1 MRRLILAAIILFGF
15 VGPVLGGSAKD
26 CLDLTVEQDH
36 GVASPQGIRTIVT
49 LSNHCSESADG
60 GLWVTVKAVGSGNK
74 IIGSQAA
81 RMGQNVPGRSH
92 IEMKVFVK
100 CDPEKVQSVT
110 VQ

>member
-1 MRRLILAAIILFGF
+1 MRRILVSIVLILGVAVPGLAGK
-15 VGPVLGGSAKD
+15 AKD

-49 LSNHCSESADG
+49 LSNHCGESADG

-74 IIGSQAA
+74 VIGSQAA

-92 IEMKVFVK
+92 VDMKVFVK

-110 VQ
+110 VE